1 MVKEYVYAGLLVLF
15 VLLANVYIEYF
26 LYADETEIVVIE
38 AEKIPTRTQRK
49 VVVDEIVKVEAEPEL
64 ISLGEFKVTAYCSC
78 EKCCGRWS
86 QNRPNGIVYGA
97 SGEVLIPHVSI
108 ATDTSV
114 IPYGETVVINGSEY
128 VSHDCGGAIDG
139 NRIDIYMGSH
149 EEALEWG
156 VQYIEV
162 FRKGNGDGN

>member
-1 MVKEYVYAGLLVLF
+1 MTKDYVCAGLLVLF
-15 VLLANVYIEYF
+15 VILSNIIIEF
-26 LYADETEIVVIE
+26 YAYDCETNIVTIE
-38 AEKIPTRTQRK
+38 SEKIPTKASRNII
-49 VVVDEIVKVEAEPEL
+49 VGEIVNEPEL
-64 ISLGEFKVTAYCSC
+64 ISLGDFKVTAYCSC

-114 IPYGETVVINGSEY
+114 IPYGTTVIINGREY

-162 FRKGNGDGN
+162 FKRGKEDGN

>member
-1 MVKEYVYAGLLVLF
+1 M
-15 VLLANVYIEYF
+15 YIEYF

-49 VVVDEIVKVEAEPEL
+49 VVVDEIVKVETGPEL

-78 EKCCGRWS
+78 EKCCGRWA
-86 QNRPNGIVYGA
+86 QNRPDGIVYGA
-97 SGEVLIPHVSI
+97 SGEVLIPNVSI

-114 IPYGETVVINGSEY
+114 IPYGETVVINGREY
-128 VSHDCGGAIDG
+128 VSHDCGGAIEG

-149 EEALEWG
+149 EEALDWG

-162 FRKGNGDGN
+162 FRKGSGDGN

>member
-1 MVKEYVYAGLLVLF
+1 MSRDY
-15 VLLANVYIEYF
+15 LLAGIFILISLAAVVFVECSYF
-26 LYADETEIVVIE
+26 ENETEIVTIK
-38 AEKIPTRTQRK
+38 AEKLPTKANREI
-49 VVVDEIVKVEAEPEL
+49 VVGEIVKEPEL
-64 ISLGEFKVTAYCSC
+64 ISLCEFKVTAYCSC

-114 IPYGETVVINGSEY
+114 IPYGTTVIINGNEY
-128 VSHDCGGAIDG
+128 VSHDCGGAIKD
-139 NRIDIYMGSH
+139 NRIDIYMSSH

-156 VQYIEV
+156 VQYLEV
-162 FRKGNGDGN
+162 FMEGN

>member
-1 MVKEYVYAGLLVLF
+1 MVKEYVYAGILVLF

-49 VVVDEIVKVEAEPEL
+49 VVVDEIVKVETKPEL

-78 EKCCGRWS
+78 EKCCGRWA
-86 QNRPNGIVYGA
+86 QNRPGGIVYGA
-97 SGEVLIPHVSI
+97 SGEVLIPSVSI

-114 IPYGETVVINGSEY
+114 IPYGETVVINGNEY

-156 VQYIEV
+156 VQYFEV
-162 FRKGNGDGN
+162 FRKGE